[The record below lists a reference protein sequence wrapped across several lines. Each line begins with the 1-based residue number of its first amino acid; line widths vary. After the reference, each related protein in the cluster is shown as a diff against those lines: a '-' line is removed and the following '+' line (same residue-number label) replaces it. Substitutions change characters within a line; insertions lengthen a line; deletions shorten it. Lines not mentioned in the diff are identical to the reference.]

1 MSGGLA
7 NKPVP
12 RQSLPRVEDRWSF
25 LYAERCIVH
34 RAENA
39 LTLRDEQ
46 GTVHVPAAT
55 ISSLLLGPA
64 ASIAV
69 YALCI
74 RKLLARRVEEARRA
88 GLQLE
93 QSGTSL

>member
-1 MSGGLA
+1 MYKRQVQLA
-7 NKPVP
+7 
-12 RQSLPRVEDRWSF
+12 LPLSAWRKLVYFTAVFALPAALGADAVF
-25 LYAERCIVH
+25 YAE
-34 RAENA
+34 
-39 LTLRDEQ
+39 
-46 GTVHVPAAT
+46 P
-55 ISSLLLGPA
+55 ISDVLGPA